1 VCCKTSQV
9 GGGVDDSHEVPMS
22 EQAIDVADALHTL
35 MVAFVKCDGLIAGQA
50 AADCD
55 ALYS

>member
-1 VCCKTSQV
+1 V